1 MTSDMSSNV
10 TDDFGLDV
18 EALPEDH
25 RAGFVSIVGKPNV
38 GKSTTVN
45 AYMGQKIAIV
55 SPKPQTT
62 RRRALGIL
70 TLDRAQIIFVDTP
83 GIHKPFHKL
92 GESMVSTAVEAI
104 PDADVLVWLVDG
116 SRKPTAE
123 DRAVARFI
131 AQQAGQIPVLL
142 GLNKSDLV
150 QEADRAERLDA
161 YLDLLQPSAHLFFSA
176 TEGENRDAFLDLIV
190 DHLPPGPRFYPS
202 DQVTDQTERMIVA
215 ELIREQVLLHTRQ
228 EVPHAAEVVVD
239 EFKERSSDLIY
250 IHATVLVERTTQK
263 GILLGRGG
271 SMIKEISKAARA
283 EIEKMLDSRVY
294 LELWVKVRPK
304 WRQKETELRRL
315 GFH

>member
-1 MTSDMSSNV
+1 M
-10 TDDFGLDV
+10 
-18 EALPEDH
+18 
-25 RAGFVSIVGKPNV
+25 
-38 GKSTTVN
+38 VN
-45 AYMGQKIAIV
+45 
-55 SPKPQTT
+55 
-62 RRRALGIL
+62 
-70 TLDRAQIIFVDTP
+70 
-83 GIHKPFHKL
+83 
-92 GESMVSTAVEAI
+92 TAVEAI

-116 SRKPTAE
+116 SREPSGQ

-131 AQQAGQIPVLL
+131 ANQAGQIPVLL

-150 QEADRAERLDA
+150 QEADCAERLDA
-161 YLDLLQPSAHLFFSA
+161 FLELFQPSAHMFFSA
-176 TEGENRDAFLDLIV
+176 TDGENRDAFLELVI

-202 DQVTDQTERMIVA
+202 DQVTDQTERVIAA

-250 IHATVLVERTTQK
+250 IHATVLVERATQK

-271 SMIKEISKAARA
+271 SMIKEISKAARL
-283 EIEKMLDSRVY
+283 EIEKLLDSRVY

-304 WRQKETELRRL
+304 WRHKESELRRL